1 VIQSVQ
7 FPVQSDSRKG
17 SDKNASMGLES
28 IPQFVPLP
36 HTLFIFFISLIFY
49 LLTHLLTHCCCC
61 RKLWSSRAGSNTTA
75 SC

>member
-1 VIQSVQ
+1 MTMNLADYAQPSASSPSAEPSAGPKAWNVIQSVQ

-36 HTLFIFFISLIFY
+36 HTRFIIYLFI
-49 LLTHLLTHCCCC
+49 
-61 RKLWSSRAGSNTTA
+61 
-75 SC
+75 

>member
-36 HTLFIFFISLIFY
+36 HILFFFFFFFFNE
-49 LLTHLLTHCCCC
+49 LTHHKC
-61 RKLWSSRAGSNTTA
+61 RKLWSSRVGSNITA